1 MTEPK
6 AAPVALPSG
15 PVGARPGPGPTKADR
30 LKERLDGAL
39 GAAGL
44 PKFVNMGEL
53 QTTIQRMPARI
64 CFLGTFR
71 DRCPKGS
78 NCPYRHYGGE
88 DPAYTED
95 ALVAV
100 VVEHERNRVATQ
112 QPRPVR
118 V

>member
-1 MTEPK
+1 MPSTHRISRWSELDANCSMRSLVVVELAEDATEQ
-6 AAPVALPSG
+6 
-15 PVGARPGPGPTKADR
+15 R
-30 LKERLDGAL
+30 LR
-39 GAAGL
+39 
-44 PKFVNMGEL
+44 EL